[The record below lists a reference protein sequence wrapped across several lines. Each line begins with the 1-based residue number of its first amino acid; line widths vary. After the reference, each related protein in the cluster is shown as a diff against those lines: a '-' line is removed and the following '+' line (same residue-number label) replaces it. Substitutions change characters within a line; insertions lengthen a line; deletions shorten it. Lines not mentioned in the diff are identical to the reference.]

1 MLILGQALEKGIE
14 VTALARDPLKLGEFR
29 NSVSTVQGSAADIEA
44 VERVVAGNDIVLSA
58 LGLVH
63 GSPPG
68 LMTTSSSHMVAA
80 MKRQGSK
87 RLVILTNTAIEDP
100 SDRTPLTHRVLR
112 LVLKRFNEPLWRDSR
127 NAAKVVEESGLDWT
141 LVRAPILTDRPKT
154 GKYKVGALKG
164 RISLRVS
171 RADVASF
178 MLSCAL
184 DGSHVREKPV
194 IAG

>member
-1 MLILGQALEKGIE
+1 
-14 VTALARDPLKLGEFR
+14 
-29 NSVSTVQGSAADIEA
+29 
-44 VERVVAGNDIVLSA
+44 
-58 LGLVH
+58 
-63 GSPPG
+63 
-68 LMTTSSSHMVAA
+68 
-80 MKRQGSK
+80 
-87 RLVILTNTAIEDP
+87 
-100 SDRTPLTHRVLR
+100 VLR

-141 LVRAPILTDRPKT
+141 LVRAPILTDGPKT